1 MGAVLYYHESD
12 EFCDTSGR
20 KEEAKLSKLEYK
32 KSEFIEDKSY
42 PTMFV
47 PAQKAGLLR
56 VGIIGVGGFAKVKL
70 LPILSELK
78 QTKLDAIV
86 DVNTANALTVARQ
99 YKAAHV
105 LADDQE
111 LFENDLI
118 DVAVIASPHLFHAD
132 QALRA
137 LKSGKAVFL
146 EKPMVTNIEQLN
158 EFKKLFENSQ
168 NHLLCV
174 DYNRSFSPF
183 MQKIKKVIQTRE
195 TPLVIYYRMNA
206 GYIPA
211 EHWVQ
216 TDVGAGR
223 IIGEAC
229 HIFDL
234 FNFLTDSQPLAVSV
248 EAIHGAKNALFPT
261 DNFSTQIKYADGSI
275 CTLLYTALG
284 NTKVGKER
292 MELFFDSKTIIM
304 DDYKILTGYGVGPLF
319 DKTLTPDKGHAQLLT
334 TFFDRIKQ
342 PIFVPPIEYSRLLTT
357 AQLSLMVDQLACA
370 GGGECTV

>member
-1 MGAVLYYHESD
+1 MELTRKKGKVVLVGDVGLGLQRDPLYKKEIDFLISCSYGPGRYDPSYELRDNDYPYAYVRWTENRNMQAVVKLIESEKLNLRALLPDTFCLEEASHAYQRIREKKSLGAVLYYHESD

-158 EFKKLFENSQ
+158 EFKKL
-168 NHLLCV
+168 L
-174 DYNRSFSPF
+174 R
-183 MQKIKKVIQTRE
+183 I
-195 TPLVIYYRMNA
+195 A
-206 GYIPA
+206 
-211 EHWVQ
+211 
-216 TDVGAGR
+216 R
-223 IIGEAC
+223 IIC
-229 HIFDL
+229 YVLIIIVP
-234 FNFLTDSQPLAVSV
+234 FL
-248 EAIHGAKNALFPT
+248 
-261 DNFSTQIKYADGSI
+261 
-275 CTLLYTALG
+275 
-284 NTKVGKER
+284 
-292 MELFFDSKTIIM
+292 
-304 DDYKILTGYGVGPLF
+304 
-319 DKTLTPDKGHAQLLT
+319 
-334 TFFDRIKQ
+334 
-342 PIFVPPIEYSRLLTT
+342 RL
-357 AQLSLMVDQLACA
+357 CKK
-370 GGGECTV
+370 